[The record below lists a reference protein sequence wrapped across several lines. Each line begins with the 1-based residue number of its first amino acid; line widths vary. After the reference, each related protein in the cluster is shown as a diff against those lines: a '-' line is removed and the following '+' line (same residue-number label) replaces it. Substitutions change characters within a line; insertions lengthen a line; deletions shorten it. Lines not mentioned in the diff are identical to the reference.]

1 MTRESRETSA
11 EPGPGHAPS
20 LSSCM
25 AHSVLSLS
33 ASVPSCEQG
42 QGPSLEGLLGPST
55 YWWEPEPLLLFSPS
69 LFFFFFAKNMWFIKE
84 SLSSAAF
91 IQRTKQMKK

>member
-69 LFFFFFAKNMWFIKE
+69 LFFFFF
-84 SLSSAAF
+84 L
-91 IQRTKQMKK
+91 QRTCGLLKTTCRQQHLFNEQNK